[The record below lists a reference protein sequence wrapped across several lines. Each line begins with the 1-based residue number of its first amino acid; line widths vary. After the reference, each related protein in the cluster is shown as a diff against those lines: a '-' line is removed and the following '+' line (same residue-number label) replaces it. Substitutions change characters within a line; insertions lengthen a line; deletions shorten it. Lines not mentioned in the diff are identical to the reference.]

1 MCPVDLK
8 EPLLIAGDDE
18 PHIIV
23 ARTNNKD
30 GSVTLKVTSSTTH
43 PNGYTDVKLELYEV
57 PESMKS
63 SVDEESG
70 MIPNE
75 FLTRVEYR
83 VLPPGTLEE
92 DEADDNTVYTHM
104 TQPKIYDKGCDAS
117 TVRVSNIRKRRCRD
131 WKSVIFFG
139 VLLVAAWALTAAI
152 VTDLARESSVR
163 TPQQASPSSSAATAT
178 DTTAT
183 TDTTTTDTTATDTD
197 GLSNSTNIDNSQVH
211 TDGML
216 FAPVTIAHLLKTQQ
230 RQYQFGVGGN
240 SRR

>member
-57 PESMKS
+57 PESMSS

-70 MIPNE
+70 MMPNE

-183 TDTTTTDTTATDTD
+183 DTD
-197 GLSNSTNIDNSQVH
+197 ELSNSTNIDNSQVH
-211 TDGML
+211 TDGMF

-230 RQYQFGVGGN
+230 RQYQFGARGN

>member
-8 EPLLIAGDDE
+8 EPLLNAGEDE

-57 PESMKS
+57 PESMSS

-131 WKSVIFFG
+131 WKSVIFAG

-152 VTDLARESSVR
+152 VTDLARESSAR
-163 TPQQASPSSSAATAT
+163 TPQQASPSSSAVTATAT
-178 DTTAT
+178 DTT
-183 TDTTTTDTTATDTD
+183 TTAADE
-197 GLSNSTNIDNSQVH
+197 LSNSNSTNIDNSQVH
-211 TDGML
+211 TDGMF

-230 RQYQFGVGGN
+230 RQYQFGVRGN

>member
-57 PESMKS
+57 PELMSS

-117 TVRVSNIRKRRCRD
+117 TVRVSNRKRRCPD
-131 WKSVIFFG
+131 WKSVIFAG

-183 TDTTTTDTTATDTD
+183 TDTTTTDTDE
-197 GLSNSTNIDNSQVH
+197 LSNSTNIDNSQVH
-211 TDGML
+211 TDGMF
-216 FAPVTIAHLLKTQQ
+216 FAPVTIANLLKTQQ
-230 RQYQFGVGGN
+230 RQYQFGVRGN